1 MKLAMDTMVEAMTPA
16 IVWIRMSRLA
26 ICAISWAST
35 PLSSSGDSRRRMP
48 SVTATTLFSGLRP
61 VAKALGASSGTTAM
75 RGMGI
80 WALAAS
86 SRTML

>member
-1 MKLAMDTMVEAMTPA
+1 
-16 IVWIRMSRLA
+16 
-26 ICAISWAST
+26 
-35 PLSSSGDSRRRMP
+35 MP